1 MIMRPLPIVW
11 QRLVNSGG
19 RTCNRCGVTYEA
31 LQRAVAKL
39 KDVLAP
45 LGLEPTLETKEI
57 QEESFKAD
65 PSASNRIW
73 IAGRPL
79 EEWLSAGVGSSRCCS
94 VCGESECRTVEVGG
108 AVFEAIP
115 EDLILRAA
123 LIAAAQVLGSVSEAA
138 SGQREQGSCQ
148 TTCCTDA
155 R

>member
-1 MIMRPLPIVW
+1 VRPLPIVW

-19 RTCNRCGVTYEA
+19 QTCKRCGVTYEA

-73 IAGRPL
+73 IAGMPL
-79 EEWLSAGVGSSRCCS
+79 EEWLGAGVGSSRCCS

-138 SGQREQGSCQ
+138 SSKREHGSCQ
-148 TTCCTDA
+148 PTCRTDA

>member
-1 MIMRPLPIVW
+1 MMRPLPIVW

-19 RTCNRCGVTYEA
+19 QTCNRCGITYEA

-123 LIAAAQVLGSVSEAA
+123 LIAAAQVLGSVSETA
-138 SGQREQGSCQ
+138 SSQREHGSCQ
-148 TTCCTDA
+148 PTCRTDA

>member
-19 RTCNRCGVTYEA
+19 QTCHRCGVTYEA

>member
-11 QRLVNSGG
+11 QRLVNSEGQ
-19 RTCNRCGVTYEA
+19 TCDRCGVTYEA

-45 LGLEPTLETKEI
+45 LGLEPMLKIKEI
-57 QEESFKAD
+57 NEESFKAD

-73 IAGRPL
+73 IAERPL

-123 LIAAAQVLGSVSEAA
+123 LVAAAQALGSVNEAA
-138 SGQREQGSCQ
+138 SSQREHDSCQ
-148 TTCCTDA
+148 PTCRTDA